1 MAYEPNMLKW
11 VNGSFARV
19 LRPVVETNLGIKFW
33 IGGVDRE
40 AKDMFN
46 EDNAVMRVNG
56 PWYYPYN
63 GEERYRIEVMV
74 LLTDLNSPTDNAY
87 LGMQR
92 GGQVA
97 EALAKPIPLYR
108 LGDGDDQI
116 GCYDIDRKD
125 RDYVRLINYA
135 VIEKDTRIQQLAV
148 LVKYEITL

>member
-11 VNGSFARV
+11 ANGSFARV

-40 AKDMFN
+40 AEDMFSA
-46 EDNAVMRVNG
+46 DNAILRVNG
-56 PWYYPYN
+56 PWYFPYN

-87 LGMQR
+87 LAMQR

-108 LGDGDDQI
+108 LGDGNDQI